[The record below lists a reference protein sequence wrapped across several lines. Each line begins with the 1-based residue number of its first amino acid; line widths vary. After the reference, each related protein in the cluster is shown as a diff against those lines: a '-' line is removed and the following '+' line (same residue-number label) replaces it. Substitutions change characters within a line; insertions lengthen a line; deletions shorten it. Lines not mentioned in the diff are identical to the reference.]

1 MQIETIAAFLFI
13 ILLSVFLYN
22 ERKKLTI
29 QQVLGPFLYVAMFRT
44 KLGLAKM
51 DAWAKKHPRLLSWLA
66 SAGILIGFLGMII
79 VGFEMIRIF
88 VKMVIVREAVAG
100 VGVVLPFQVKGGFY
114 VPFFFWIISIFFIA
128 VVHEFSHGVIARL
141 HKVPVKS
148 SGFAFLGVLAPV
160 VPLAF
165 VEPDEKVLSKKTT
178 KQQLGVFAAGPFTNI
193 VFGFVFLAIL
203 LLVFG
208 PISQAIYEPI
218 GVNIVSVDAGSPAE
232 ASGLTPGELI
242 TSIDG
247 IRVQTTQ
254 NLSSL
259 LKEKKPGEK
268 LLLGTNVST
277 HTLLLG
283 AHPDDPNTAYMG
295 VKLEDEARVRERVN
309 APPWALSAFEWLS
322 VLVFYLYLLNLGIGL
337 FNLLPLGPVDGGRM
351 LLVGLGHYFTKE
363 KAERI
368 WGRVSLFYLILL
380 LVIIIGSFFP
390 FH

>member
-141 HKVPVKS
+141 HKVPVK
-148 SGFAFLGVLAPV
+148 
-160 VPLAF
+160 
-165 VEPDEKVLSKKTT
+165 
-178 KQQLGVFAAGPFTNI
+178 
-193 VFGFVFLAIL
+193 
-203 LLVFG
+203 
-208 PISQAIYEPI
+208 
-218 GVNIVSVDAGSPAE
+218 
-232 ASGLTPGELI
+232 
-242 TSIDG
+242 
-247 IRVQTTQ
+247 
-254 NLSSL
+254 
-259 LKEKKPGEK
+259 
-268 LLLGTNVST
+268 
-277 HTLLLG
+277 
-283 AHPDDPNTAYMG
+283 
-295 VKLEDEARVRERVN
+295 
-309 APPWALSAFEWLS
+309 
-322 VLVFYLYLLNLGIGL
+322 
-337 FNLLPLGPVDGGRM
+337 
-351 LLVGLGHYFTKE
+351 
-363 KAERI
+363 
-368 WGRVSLFYLILL
+368 
-380 LVIIIGSFFP
+380 
-390 FH
+390 